1 MHALI
6 IEDEAA
12 IAMTIEDMLLAMGF
26 ETADMAATEAD
37 AVTLAL
43 ARRPDLIT
51 ADICLLEGTGVSAVL
66 RIREA
71 MDHPERL
78 LVVFVTGNPDL
89 AQGMPDPVLEKPF
102 AFSQLEH
109 AIAAMGLRR

>member
-1 MHALI
+1 MHVLI

-26 ETADMAATEAD
+26 ETVDIAATESD
-37 AVTLAL
+37 AVAMAC
-43 ARRPDLIT
+43 ARKPDLIT
-51 ADICLLEGTGVSAVL
+51 ADVCLLEGTGVSAVL

-71 MDHPERL
+71 LEHPERL
-78 LVVFVTGNPDL
+78 PVVFVTGNPDL

-102 AFSQLEH
+102 AFSQLES
-109 AIAAMGLRR
+109 AIEAMGLRR